1 MTRENRLPSYQLI
14 NRKCERERQNISKM
28 FKNLSELLA
37 NILKVFEFLLLF
49 SGFFKNYKA
58 AYPVPLENYHKTT
71 RSLQS
76 KVFVLE

>member
-14 NRKCERERQNISKM
+14 NRKCERERQNISL

-49 SGFFKNYKA
+49 SGFSKNYKV

>member
-14 NRKCERERQNISKM
+14 NRKCERERQNISL

-49 SGFFKNYKA
+49 SGFSKNYKA
-58 AYPVPLENYHKTT
+58 AYPVPLDNYHKTT
-71 RSLQS
+71 SLYNQ
-76 KVFVLE
+76 KFLF